1 MKKILVCLDGRIGFG
16 GTFIAYWNLYGDLIK
31 ENQIDFVTFRKQD
44 YPNDSEIV
52 QKISSF
58 NSVVYEILR
67 DQFIKE
73 QYRQIDQILS
83 NKKYDV
89 IHINSS
95 ALLYFLI
102 PITAAS
108 KRKVPI
114 KIVHAHSNGEV
125 KSRWKRWVMNTF
137 FKPYIVKFATH
148 FLACSVEAG
157 EVKFTKP
164 LFSKKGIVLNNAI
177 DVDRF
182 SGAKHYRAEV
192 RTKLGIEIEQIL
204 LGSVGRCEPEKN
216 QIFLIDVL
224 AEMLNCGKDAK
235 LLLIGEGSQRQDC
248 IRRTAELKV
257 SDRVIFLDNQTNV
270 EYWLSALDVFL
281 FPSFYEGFGIA
292 ALEAQAAN
300 LPVICSHGISRKV
313 NVTGNVIFM
322 NQGDT
327 AQEWAYQV
335 QRSLKTYYQDG
346 SEKIKQAGYD
356 IHSSALT
363 LMKIYNSG
371 ETENESI
378 NS

>member
-1 MKKILVCLDGRIGFG
+1 MKNILVCLDGRIGFG

-31 ENQIDFVTFRKQD
+31 ENQIDFVTFRWQT

-58 NSVVYEILR
+58 NGMVYEILR
-67 DQFIKE
+67 DQPIKE

-108 KRKVPI
+108 KRKVSVR
-114 KIVHAHSNGEV
+114 IVHAHSNGED
-125 KSRWKRWVMNTF
+125 KSRWKHWVMNAF
-137 FKPYIVKFATH
+137 FKPYIIQHATH

-157 EVKFTKP
+157 DVKFTKSV
-164 LFSKKGIVLNNAI
+164 FSKKGIVLNNAI
-177 DVDRF
+177 DVERF
-182 SGAKHYRAEV
+182 SGAKHYRTEA
-192 RTKLGIEIEQIL
+192 RAKLGIAIEQIL

-235 LLLIGEGSQRQDC
+235 LLLIGEGTQRQAC
-248 IRRTAELKV
+248 VRRAAELNV
-257 SDRVIFLDNQTNV
+257 SDRVVFLDNQTNV
-270 EYWLSALDVFL
+270 EYWLSAMDVFL

-292 ALEAQAAN
+292 ALEAQAAS
-300 LPVICSHGISRKV
+300 LPVICSYGISRKV

-327 AQEWAYQV
+327 AQEWVDQV
-335 QRSLKTYYQDG
+335 QRSLKTTRESG
-346 SEKIKQAGYD
+346 GEKIKQAGYD
-356 IHSSALT
+356 IHSSALA
-363 LMKIYNSG
+363 LLNIYNSG
-371 ETENESI
+371 ETKNESS